1 MVLFGGNPPG
11 EDSIGTLYI
20 LDVPSMTW
28 TQGPSIDPSQN
39 RSQLACTV
47 NGDNFI
53 AWGGKYMHLFAMALR
68 KHVQHTCTHCDF
80 FSRLFCV
87 LCSTGIRFTPGS
99 SGKPTLPMSS

>member
-20 LDVPSMTW
+20 LDVPTMTW

-39 RSQLACTV
+39 RSQMACTV

-53 AWGGKYMHLFAMALR
+53 AWGGM
-68 KHVQHTCTHCDF
+68 
-80 FSRLFCV
+80 
-87 LCSTGIRFTPGS
+87 
-99 SGKPTLPMSS
+99 